1 MSVPV
6 APVAPCCSL
15 LLLARCHSL
24 VLTGASSLLHSVL
37 LEQEG
42 EGEDLVLVLEGAG
55 QGQLQLLLLYLYTG
69 TVEVG
74 VESRKG
80 LLDLL
85 AMCQVRISSA
95 HL

>member
-1 MSVPV
+1 M
-6 APVAPCCSL
+6 
-15 LLLARCHSL
+15 
-24 VLTGASSLLHSVL
+24 LTGASSLLHSVL

-42 EGEDLVLVLEGAG
+42 EGEDWVLVLEGAG

-69 TVEVG
+69 SVEVG
-74 VESRKG
+74 AEARKG

-95 HL
+95 PLHVCIFAQLHLQMH